1 MKYLAFLILLSTTML
16 LNGQTFNI
24 NTKGAT
30 VDFNYV
36 SEKTKGALGEVAATL
51 KIDRKKLGSATVSGS
66 VDVSTLTTGNK
77 MRDKHLKSKDF
88 FDAATYPTMTFVSS
102 AVYQEG
108 EDFFAKG
115 KLTIK
120 DITKEVVF
128 KINNKE
134 DKLLFKT
141 TIYAADVGVAIK
153 KDREKSMV
161 DIVVT
166 IPM

>member
-1 MKYLAFLILLSTTML
+1 
-16 LNGQTFNI
+16 
-24 NTKGAT
+24 
-30 VDFNYV
+30 
-36 SEKTKGALGEVAATL
+36 
-51 KIDRKKLGSATVSGS
+51 
-66 VDVSTLTTGNK
+66 
-77 MRDKHLKSKDF
+77 
-88 FDAATYPTMTFVSS
+88 MTFVSS

-108 EDFFAKG
+108 EDFF
-115 KLTIK
+115 K

-128 KINNKE
+128 KIINKE

-141 TIYAADVGVAIK
+141 TIYAADFGVAIK